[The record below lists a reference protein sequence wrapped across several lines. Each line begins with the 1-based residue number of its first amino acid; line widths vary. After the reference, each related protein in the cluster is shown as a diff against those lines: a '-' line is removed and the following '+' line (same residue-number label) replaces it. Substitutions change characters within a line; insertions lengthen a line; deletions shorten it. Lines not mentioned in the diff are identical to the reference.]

1 MPWYCAKSIEL
12 YKYADDDKKFPLL
25 FDENLYL
32 IEAANLAEAN
42 GRVVSFAE
50 EMAAIWTS
58 PTYIGGLKGLV
69 VAAGLRDIE
78 LLQFSEPEPLTVVS
92 RSLYEPSEPE
102 QISSFVEQAEA
113 LCLTYLGQ
121 YGLLE
126 FATDFISSGS
136 NGLSDSVASAELWW
150 QSAHL
155 VYSLTANGF
164 VPLIL
169 EEVVIF
175 EFLSDDW
182 SEAEAFGRARGE
194 CSSAVFNGVE
204 YQVHFE
210 GIRQV
215 NLITDAR
222 VGVGPAAFA
231 EISYSKFELASPHQ
245 LERLLDNQNCLVK
258 LLPASF
264 CNLKVPDSA

>member
-12 YKYADDDKKFPLL
+12 YKYADADEKFPLL

-32 IEAANLAEAN
+32 IEAGSFAEAK
-42 GRVVSFAE
+42 GRAVSFAE

-58 PTYIGGLKGLV
+58 PTYIGGLKGRV
-69 VAAGLRDIE
+69 VAAGLRDVE
-78 LLQFSEPEPLTVVS
+78 RLQLREPEPLTVVS
-92 RSLYEPSEPE
+92 RSFYEPSEPE
-102 QISSFVEQAEA
+102 QIPSFVEQAEA
-113 LCLTYLGQ
+113 LCLTYLRQ
-121 YGLLE
+121 DGLLE
-126 FATDFISSGS
+126 FTPDFISKGS
-136 NGLSDSVASAELWW
+136 NGLSDSSASEELWW

-155 VYSLTANGF
+155 VYSLTTTGF

-175 EFLSDDW
+175 EYLSDDW
-182 SEAEAFGRARGE
+182 SEAEAFGRARAA

-222 VGVGPAAFA
+222 VGIGPAAFT
-231 EISYSKFELASPHQ
+231 EISYSKFEVASPHQ

-264 CNLKVPDSA
+264 CNLQVPDSA